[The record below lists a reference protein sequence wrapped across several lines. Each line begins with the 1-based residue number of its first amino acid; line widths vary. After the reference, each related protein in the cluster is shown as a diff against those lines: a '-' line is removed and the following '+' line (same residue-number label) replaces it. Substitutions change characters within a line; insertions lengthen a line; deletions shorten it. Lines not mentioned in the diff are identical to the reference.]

1 MGNTTASTRAG
12 RLKRIAGVTV
22 VCLVAAACGSG
33 SGSDTAEA
41 TGAEDANGSLQ
52 LVMAPD
58 PVWKWLEDEGIKQE
72 MEEKAGIQILA
83 SSSWDEFGVYAGGH
97 ADVISAATYE
107 VPDLEKATGE
117 RATIFGKYNSDRSIV
132 AVAEDSPYQDLC
144 DLKGKKVATYTAVS
158 ITLIW
163 GMFAKKFC
171 DTDLR
176 VGGGDY
182 EVIVTDIQNLSSLVA
197 RGDADACLC
206 LPDFAIPE
214 LSSGALRP
222 LYDAKAAAQVY
233 AENFGSNK
241 EALSHPQTNVFVARQ
256 AWVEK
261 NPKEAQFLIALWDRG
276 IKEWEENR
284 DAIIDAYP
292 EDFAVRN
299 PEESKFIKDWLS
311 NKYDWFVSTAFL
323 DEEWVTEET
332 EVFELMKETGFMD
345 EDVPTPDFTVI
356 EPTS

>member
-1 MGNTTASTRAG
+1 MDNTPGSDRAG
-12 RLKRIAGVTV
+12 QLKRIAGVILVSLV
-22 VCLVAAACGSG
+22 VAACGSD
-33 SGSDTAEA
+33 SDSADAEV
-41 TGAEDANGSLQ
+41 ANGSVQ

-58 PVWKWLEDEGIKQE
+58 PVWKWLEDTGIKQE

-97 ADVISAATYE
+97 ADVISAASYE

-117 RATIFGKYNSDRSIV
+117 PATIFGKYNSDRSIV
-132 AVAEDSPYQDLC
+132 AVAESSPYQDLC
-144 DLKGKKVATYTAVS
+144 ALKGKKIATFTAVS
-158 ITLIW
+158 VTLIW
-163 GMFAKKFC
+163 GMYARELC
-171 DTDLR
+171 DLDLR

-182 EVIVTDIQNLSSLVA
+182 EIVVADIQQLSSLVA

-206 LPDFAIPE
+206 IPDFAIPE
-214 LSSGALRP
+214 LASGTLRP
-222 LYDAKAAAQVY
+222 IYDGKSASQMF
-233 AENFGSNK
+233 AENFSSNP
-241 EALSHPQTNVFVARQ
+241 EALSHPQTNVFVARK

-261 NPKEAQFLIALWDRG
+261 NPKEARFIIALWDRG
-276 IKEWEENR
+276 IKEWQANR

-311 NKYDWFVSTAFL
+311 NRFDWFVPTAFL
-323 DEEWVTEET
+323 DEAWISEET
-332 EVFELMKETGFMD
+332 EVFDLMKKSGFME
-345 EDVPTPDFTVI
+345 EDVPTPHFTVL